1 MKYKLLRYSLL
12 SLLVMLCGGG
22 IFAIGQALSKANE
35 AQVVYTLTVPTVA
48 NNSNYNE
55 VYDVTVDDMTWSVPG
70 NQSQGGGLRIGGKS
84 LDKVDR
90 VITGKSAMS
99 AAVGKVTVN
108 HGGTTSDKLV
118 VNSVTMTVASD
129 ANFSQVIETV
139 NVTPTVSKNTDGSFD
154 FEPSAAAQWNANV
167 YYKFTFN
174 ITNPNN
180 SNYAFVVKSIVFY
193 GTGED
198 TRSVTEM
205 EVTNVPELTGNV
217 GETVDV
223 PTITVKDA
231 SGATVADA
239 TIEWSSS
246 NADVA
251 SVSDGKIS
259 FLAAGKTTIKASFAG
274 NDLYKSCSAEFE
286 FTVTEPE
293 LVDPAGV
300 MTFKF
305 KESGTGN
312 DDSNA
317 KTEIADIF
325 SQGGKYVSEVTE
337 ATKVYQGRIGR
348 GAKLGTSSAAGVL
361 KFTLKETVKPTRIT
375 FKARYYNESEI
386 AITVNDNKY
395 EALTADFDEY
405 TISYDGNTEVSEISI
420 STPAKRAYITELV
433 IYTAAAEEPATPVEW
448 PEGVEGE
455 TWKINTTVAMPTQT
469 SSIPVTGQDCKVA
482 YLTDAAEAYLNI
494 SISGITVIA
503 KGTVNADKN
512 VTIPAGQIV
521 GQYMNQP
528 AAIFAQGATGG
539 QEDVVFTY
547 SETDEKISLTNASFC
562 VALGQ
567 AATVTL
573 SNTEIYKEKPA
584 PAAADYYVVGNM
596 TEWGVKADYQMTKN
610 EQAETEE
617 YMFTMDLTTQ
627 SQFKV
632 VKSDGVSQTWYPDGM
647 GNNYGENGEITKDG
661 NYTIYFRPKAD
672 GGDDWFYGVIYV
684 AAAET
689 PVADNVIWSSDTPVA
704 NNWDSAI
711 KAGADKLANA
721 KVGDIIHVAVEG
733 VTPNPEDAW
742 SAQVAIYDGSGAQL
756 ENGVPVGSGTV
767 SDAAFVITG
776 DMLKLLKAN
785 GLTVSGKGFSS
796 KLVTLEVTEMT
807 GSDNS
812 IWVGDA
818 TLTWTQAQVTN
829 YHFINAEV
837 TKGSTIK
844 LTFEATGTPNIQMK
858 HGDWG
863 GDYGSPDI
871 SDGVAT
877 LEVSEDQV
885 ATFKEKGLI
894 INANGIRL
902 TQVELL
908 PAEELFEVELAMNG
922 AHMLAAEF
930 DRYPDDTPVK
940 LTITN
945 DTDPYVSR
953 NGWGIGQV
961 SNIDN
966 WSATD
971 YSFLLTGK
979 DGAEFDIRLTVGDL
993 KKAAKNG
1000 QDTYV
1005 TSENDRQ
1012 GVTIQVYN
1020 NCSLK
1025 SAVVLVPEELLPV
1038 TVDNLWIV
1046 GDEDGWGD
1054 GAPNLKAMTFNE
1066 ETQAFEYEVEV
1077 NAADFYFAF
1086 GDVESADSW
1095 DAFTNEHRIAVRDN
1109 EGVNVVE
1116 GQPIQLNYTKGD
1128 ATMYIS
1134 SETPGKYTLSVT
1146 KDLML
1151 SITKTGEVE
1160 PVTTDKLY
1168 VIGDMNDWDRTAMTE
1183 MTVNSA
1189 GNYEYELTTEADCYF
1204 AFATKQLT
1212 AEEAEADPN
1221 WEVFS
1226 ANYRW
1231 TIAAGNTEA
1240 ELDHEYELQKADG
1253 NVVLHA
1259 GQYTVI
1265 VTPDMKMIIT
1275 GTPAEQPTEFEYSAV
1290 YVAGNGADKNWLN
1303 GASWDAGAEANK
1315 LTEVAD
1321 DVWEI
1326 TLENVAAGE
1335 GYEFKFTVDGGWNVN
1350 FGIEDP
1356 TAFAFGTEYPGVVNG
1371 ANIKFSLTEASDVTM
1386 HLDMSAYDNTTKQGA
1401 KFTVTATAA
1410 GEEPVEDEG
1419 LWITWGE
1426 DDVATAGN
1434 LQARYGEE
1442 DFYLTYVDN
1451 NSKLS
1456 VDASNAFFGTA
1467 DAQKKF
1473 THRLKSGGASNSNN
1487 NMTLHIAKA
1496 GKLNVYARSGSPSA
1510 TDRNLVLTQGDTEL
1524 YNEVVKDADA
1534 IQVAEADLNVSAPAL
1549 DEVVYKSVYPV
1560 ITVEVAAGEL
1570 TIGYPTGSMNF
1581 YAFQLIPDDGPITGI
1596 RNIEV
1601 TENPMFDESLPAYNL
1616 QGQRV
1621 TKSYRGVVIQNGR
1634 KFYNK

>member
-35 AQVVYTLTVPTVA
+35 AQVVYTLTVPKVA

-70 NQSQGGGLRIGGKS
+70 NQSSDGGLRIGGKS

-305 KESGTGN
+305 KESGTSN

-386 AITVNDNKY
+386 AITVNDNEY

-503 KGTVNADKN
+503 KGTVDADKN

-528 AAIFAQGATGG
+528 AAIFAQGDTGG

-567 AATVTL
+567 AVTVTL

-672 GGDDWFYGVIYV
+672 GGDDWFYGVIY
-684 AAAET
+684 AAANET
-689 PVADNVIWSSDTPVA
+689 PVEDNAIWSSDQAVYCENITVEASKFA
-704 NNWDSAI
+704 NVT
-711 KAGADKLANA
+711 
-721 KVGDIIHVAVEG
+721 VGDILHVIVEG
-733 VTPNPEDAW
+733 TNAESEYNSHVRILN
-742 SAQVAIYDGSGAQL
+742 GNGKQL
-756 ENGVPVGSGTV
+756 ENGVNVGKQPDGTDV
-767 SDAAFVITG
+767 GFVLTG
-776 DMLKLLKAN
+776 DILTQLKATGLKL
-785 GLTVSGKGFSS
+785 GGYGYSS
-796 KLVTLEVTEMT
+796 KLITVESTETT
-807 GSDNS
+807 GSDAS
-812 IWVGDA
+812 IWVGASTGNIDMSNLHFANFNDFAGVKKGDIIRVTLDA
-818 TLTWTQAQVTN
+818 SNWVSGTSGWVNLQYKSGDSGWDWKDTQNTDLVEITN
-829 YHFINAEV
+829 HWNGDPVEILINSDELAAEMNDAAKNHGV
-837 TKGSTIK
+837 VVQAG
-844 LTFEATGTPNIQMK
+844 EAT
-858 HGDWG
+858 
-863 GDYGSPDI
+863 
-871 SDGVAT
+871 
-877 LEVSEDQV
+877 
-885 ATFKEKGLI
+885 I
-894 INANGIRL
+894 I
-902 TQVELL
+902 TQVELI
-908 PAEELFEVELAMNG
+908 PA
-922 AHMLAAEF
+922 
-930 DRYPDDTPVK
+930 
-940 LTITN
+940 
-945 DTDPYVSR
+945 
-953 NGWGIGQV
+953 
-961 SNIDN
+961 
-966 WSATD
+966 
-971 YSFLLTGK
+971 
-979 DGAEFDIRLTVGDL
+979 
-993 KKAAKNG
+993 
-1000 QDTYV
+1000 
-1005 TSENDRQ
+1005 
-1012 GVTIQVYN
+1012 
-1020 NCSLK
+1020 
-1025 SAVVLVPEELLPV
+1025 PV

-1046 GDEDGWGD
+1046 GDEDGWQISTEVNL
-1054 GAPNLKAMTFNE
+1054 PNLKAMTFNE
-1066 ETQAFEYEVEV
+1066 ETQAFEYEVSV
-1077 NAADFYFAF
+1077 LNSDGFYFAF
-1086 GDVESADSW
+1086 GDVASSDSW
-1095 DAFTNEHRIAVRDN
+1095 DDFNENHRYAARN
-1109 EGVNVVE
+1109 EEVEVVE
-1116 GQPIQLNYTKGD
+1116 NQPIQLQKCAGTLKITTEGV
-1128 ATMYIS
+1128 
-1134 SETPGKYTLSVT
+1134 YTLSVT

-1151 SITKTGEVE
+1151 SIKKTGEIE

-1168 VIGDMNDWDRTAMTE
+1168 IIGDMNDWDRTAMTE

-1212 AEEAEADPN
+1212 AEEAQADPN

-1303 GASWDAGAEANK
+1303 GKGWDAGAEENK
-1315 LTEVAD
+1315 LTEVSD

-1524 YNEVVKDADA
+1524 YNAVVKDADA

>member
-12 SLLVMLCGGG
+12 SMLVMLCGGG

-48 NNSNYNE
+48 NNSDYNE

-70 NQSQGGGLRIGGKS
+70 NQSSDGGLRIGGKS
-84 LDKVDR
+84 LDRVDR

-139 NVTPTVSKNTDGSFD
+139 NVTPTVSKNTNGSFD

-174 ITNPNN
+174 ISNSKN

-305 KESGTGN
+305 KESGTSN

-348 GAKLGTSSAAGVL
+348 GAKLGASSAAGVL

-386 AITVNDNKY
+386 AITVNSNKY

-455 TWKINTTVAMPTQT
+455 TGKINTTVTVVGMPGN
-469 SSIPVTGQDCKVA
+469 IPVDGQDCQVA
-482 YLTDAAEAYLNI
+482 YLTDANEAYVKIEVSNV
-494 SISGITVIA
+494 TVIA
-503 KGTVNADKN
+503 KGTVDADKN

-521 GQYMNQP
+521 GQLNGQP
-528 AAIFAQGATGG
+528 AAIFATDATSADPA
-539 QEDVVFTY
+539 DVVFTY
-547 SETDEKISLTNASFC
+547 SETAEKISLTCAANICLS
-562 VALGQ
+562 LGQ
-567 AATVTL
+567 VGTPMVTL
-573 SNTEIYKEKPA
+573 SNTELYKAKEA
-584 PAAADYYVVGNM
+584 PAAADYYVVGTM
-596 TEWGVKADYQMTKN
+596 TGWEVNADYKLTRN
-610 EQAETEE
+610 EQAEGEE
-617 YMFTMDLTTQ
+617 YMITMD
-627 SQFKV
+627 FEANAEMKV
-632 VKSDGVSQTWYPDGM
+632 VKSSDGTTKEAWYPEPGDNLKVNDAGTY
-647 GNNYGENGEITKDG
+647 NV
-661 NYTIYFRPKAD
+661 YFRPNAD
-672 GGDDWFYGVIYV
+672 GGDDWYCKVIYL
-684 AAAET
+684 E
-689 PVADNVIWSSDTPVA
+689 
-704 NNWDSAI
+704 
-711 KAGADKLANA
+711 KQ
-721 KVGDIIHVAVEG
+721 GDPA
-733 VTPNPEDAW
+733 
-742 SAQVAIYDGSGAQL
+742 L
-756 ENGVPVGSGTV
+756 E
-767 SDAAFVITG
+767 
-776 DMLKLLKAN
+776 
-785 GLTVSGKGFSS
+785 
-796 KLVTLEVTEMT
+796 
-807 GSDNS
+807 
-812 IWVGDA
+812 
-818 TLTWTQAQVTN
+818 
-829 YHFINAEV
+829 
-837 TKGSTIK
+837 
-844 LTFEATGTPNIQMK
+844 
-858 HGDWG
+858 
-863 GDYGSPDI
+863 
-871 SDGVAT
+871 
-877 LEVSEDQV
+877 
-885 ATFKEKGLI
+885 
-894 INANGIRL
+894 
-902 TQVELL
+902 
-908 PAEELFEVELAMNG
+908 
-922 AHMLAAEF
+922 
-930 DRYPDDTPVK
+930 
-940 LTITN
+940 
-945 DTDPYVSR
+945 
-953 NGWGIGQV
+953 
-961 SNIDN
+961 
-966 WSATD
+966 
-971 YSFLLTGK
+971 
-979 DGAEFDIRLTVGDL
+979 
-993 KKAAKNG
+993 
-1000 QDTYV
+1000 
-1005 TSENDRQ
+1005 
-1012 GVTIQVYN
+1012 
-1020 NCSLK
+1020 
-1025 SAVVLVPEELLPV
+1025 
-1038 TVDNLWIV
+1038 NLWIV
-1046 GDEDGWGD
+1046 GDADGWGTD
-1054 GAPNLKAMTFNE
+1054 QPNLKAMTFNT
-1066 ETQAFEYEVEV
+1066 ETEAFEYEVTVANESGLH
-1077 NAADFYFAF
+1077 FAF
-1086 GDVESADSW
+1086 GDVAASDSW
-1095 DAFTNEHRIAVRDN
+1095 DDFNANHRYAARAGDDAA
-1109 EGVNVVE
+1109 EVVE
-1116 GQPIQLNYTKGD
+1116 NQPMQLQKCNGTLV
-1128 ATMYIS
+1128 IN
-1134 SETPGKYTLSVT
+1134 TPGVYTVSVT

-1168 VIGDMNDWDRTAMTE
+1168 IIGDMNDWDRTAMTE

-1212 AEEAEADPN
+1212 AEEAQADPN

-1524 YNEVVKDADA
+1524 YNAVVKDADA

>member
-22 IFAIGQALSKANE
+22 IFAIGQALSKAND
-35 AQVVYTLTVPTVA
+35 AVVFEDTFSDLEDAAGGGDTSFTGSNSGTKITEREGWTTLT
-48 NNSNYNE
+48 N
-55 VYDVTVDDMTWSVPG
+55 VY
-70 NQSQGGGLRIGGKS
+70 QGQKCVRIGTS
-84 LDKVDR
+84 
-90 VITGKSAMS
+90 
-99 AAVGKVTVN
+99 N
-108 HGGTTSDKLV
+108 NPGTFTSD
-118 VNSVTMTVASD
+118 A
-129 ANFSQVIETV
+129 I
-139 NVTPTVSKNTDGSFD
+139 
-154 FEPSAAAQWNANV
+154 
-167 YYKFTFN
+167 
-174 ITNPNN
+174 
-180 SNYAFVVKSIVFY
+180 
-193 GTGED
+193 
-198 TRSVTEM
+198 
-205 EVTNVPELTGNV
+205 ELTGDGVLTFEMAGWGSGTNTMQV
-217 GETVDV
+217 TVTGATATGDTDLTLDNGTYNTYTVNLTGATGSVTISFSGKRGFMKSVQVTSGAGTVDNRAATELVIDSPVQTGVIGETAPL
-223 PTITVKDA
+223 PTATVKEA
-231 SGATVADA
+231 GGATVADA
-239 TIEWSSS
+239 EITWTSSNTSVATIEG
-246 NADVA
+246 NT
-251 SVSDGKIS
+251 IS
-259 FLAAGKTTIKASFAG
+259 FLAAGTSTIKASFAG
-274 NDLYKSCSAEFE
+274 NDSYKASNASYTL
-286 FTVTEPE
+286 TVTEPAI
-293 LVDPAGV
+293 VDPEGV
-300 MTFKF
+300 MTIQF
-305 KESGTGN
+305 KESGSSN
-312 DDSNA
+312 DSSN
-317 KTEIADIF
+317 KQTTVEGIV
-325 SQGGKYVSEVTE
+325 SQGAQYISAVD
-337 ATKVYQGRIGR
+337 ATNVYQGRIGR
-348 GAKLGTSSAAGVL
+348 GAKLGTGSASGSL
-361 KFTLKETVKPTRIT
+361 TLTLTESVNPTKIT
-375 FKARYYNESEI
+375 FKARYYNENETK
-386 AITVNDNKY
+386 ITVNDNDY
-395 EALTADFDEY
+395 DALTADFDEY

-420 STPAKRAYITELV
+420 STPEKRAYITELV

-503 KGTVNADKN
+503 KGTVDADKN

-521 GQYMNQP
+521 GQYMSQP

-547 SETDEKISLTNASFC
+547 SETDEKISLINASFC

-596 TEWGVKADYQMTKN
+596 TEWKINPDYKLALN
-610 EQAETEE
+610 EAAETEE
-617 YMFTMDLTTQ
+617 YMLALQMAANDEL
-627 SQFKV
+627 KV
-632 VKSDGVSQTWYPDGM
+632 VKSTDGTNIETWYPDGM
-647 GNNYGENGEITKDG
+647 DNNYKVTAAGD
-661 NYTIYFRPKAD
+661 YTVYFRPKAD
-672 GGDDWFYGVIYV
+672 GGDDWFYGVIY
-684 AAAET
+684 AAANET
-689 PVADNVIWSSDTPVA
+689 PVEDNVIWSSDTPVA

-953 NGWGIGQV
+953 SGWGIGQV

-971 YSFLLTGK
+971 YSFLLMGK
-979 DGAEFDIRLTVGDL
+979 DGTEFDIRLTVGDL

-1046 GDEDGWGD
+1046 GDEDGWQISTD
-1054 GAPNLKAMTFNE
+1054 ANLPNLKAMTFNE
-1066 ETQAFEYEVEV
+1066 ETQAFEYEVNVV
-1077 NAADFYFAF
+1077 NSDGFYFAF
-1086 GDVESADSW
+1086 GDVASSYSW
-1095 DAFTNEHRIAVRDN
+1095 DDFNENHRYAARN
-1109 EGVNVVE
+1109 EEVEVVE
-1116 GQPIQLNYTKGD
+1116 NQPIQLQKCAGTLKITTEGVYT
-1128 ATMYIS
+1128 I
-1134 SETPGKYTLSVT
+1134 SVT

-1151 SITKTGEVE
+1151 SITKTGEIE

-1168 VIGDMNDWDRTAMTE
+1168 VLGTMNNWSRTE
-1183 MTVNSA
+1183 MVELELNTA
-1189 GNYEYELTTEADCYF
+1189 GNYEYEINTESEFYF

-1212 AEEAEADPN
+1212 AEEAEADPI
-1221 WEVFS
+1221 WEDFN

-1231 TIAAGNTEA
+1231 AIAAGDQEA
-1240 ELDHEYELQKADG
+1240 ELDHDYELQKVNGTIKLA
-1253 NVVLHA
+1253 A

-1265 VTPDMKMIIT
+1265 VTPEMKMIIT
-1275 GTPAEQPTEFEYSAV
+1275 GTPAEQPSEFEYNAV

-1303 GASWDAGAEANK
+1303 GVSWDAGAEANK
-1315 LTEVAD
+1315 LTEVSD

-1371 ANIKFSLTEASDVTM
+1371 ANITFSLTEASDVTM
-1386 HLDMSAYDNTTKQGA
+1386 RLDMTGYDNTTKQGA

-1524 YNEVVKDADA
+1524 YNAVVKDADA

>member
-22 IFAIGQALSKANE
+22 IFAIGQALSKANDGVKYVKVTSASELTDGEYLIVYEGNATHDAYAFNGALETLDAANNGVAVTINNDVIASSTAIDAAVFTIDVTNGTLKSASGKYIGVSSNNNGLRQTDDATTYTNTFGIDDDGNAVIGAVFDGSTMSLRYNYASDNLRFRYYKNAGQQPIALYKKTTGDVEPVVTYDYYVVGSMTDWKANSSYKMRRNTE
-35 AQVVYTLTVPTVA
+35 AETEEYILTTTFAAGDKLKVAKSDGQTINDADWYPTGMDNDYEVTEAGEYIVYFRPGKDGNNDWYEGYFYLAPTQTGVA
-48 NNSNYNE
+48 NVAALNALENNTKFKFTGDALVVAKPTAKY
-55 VYDVTVDDMTWSVPG
+55 VYIKDDTGASLIYDSTGDMTANAEPG
-70 NQSQGGGLRIGGKS
+70 KHL
-84 LDKVDR
+84 
-90 VITGKSAMS
+90 
-99 AAVGKVTVN
+99 AVNWTGKVTVYN
-108 HGGTTSDKLV
+108 KLFEAV
-118 VNSVTMTVASD
+118 PDAALAVTD
-129 ANFSQVIETV
+129 
-139 NVTPTVSKNTDGSFD
+139 
-154 FEPSAAAQWNANV
+154 
-167 YYKFTFN
+167 
-174 ITNPNN
+174 
-180 SNYAFVVKSIVFY
+180 
-193 GTGED
+193 
-198 TRSVTEM
+198 
-205 EVTNVPELTGNV
+205 
-217 GETVDV
+217 
-223 PTITVKDA
+223 
-231 SGATVADA
+231 
-239 TIEWSSS
+239 
-246 NADVA
+246 
-251 SVSDGKIS
+251 
-259 FLAAGKTTIKASFAG
+259 
-274 NDLYKSCSAEFE
+274 
-286 FTVTEPE
+286 
-293 LVDPAGV
+293 
-300 MTFKF
+300 
-305 KESGTGN
+305 
-312 DDSNA
+312 
-317 KTEIADIF
+317 
-325 SQGGKYVSEVTE
+325 
-337 ATKVYQGRIGR
+337 
-348 GAKLGTSSAAGVL
+348 
-361 KFTLKETVKPTRIT
+361 
-375 FKARYYNESEI
+375 
-386 AITVNDNKY
+386 
-395 EALTADFDEY
+395 
-405 TISYDGNTEVSEISI
+405 
-420 STPAKRAYITELV
+420 
-433 IYTAAAEEPATPVEW
+433 AAAEEIDIPTKNFSYVTAEHVNEVIILAVDSWEAGSGKNLTLKLGDATLAGYNQFSIELPEIEDGKSYVMVGAIGRFNDNIQFQPIQVTEFQQPVAEPVQW

-455 TWKINTTVAMPTQT
+455 TWKVNTTVTVVGMPG
-469 SSIPVTGQDCKVA
+469 SIPVDGQDCQVA
-482 YLTDAAEAYLNI
+482 YLTDANEAYVKI
-494 SISGITVIA
+494 EVSGVTVIA
-503 KGTVNADKN
+503 KGTVDADKN

-521 GQYMNQP
+521 GQLSGQP
-528 AAIFAQGATGG
+528 AAIFATDATSADPA
-539 QEDVVFTY
+539 DVVFTY
-547 SETDEKISLTNASFC
+547 SETTEKISLTCAANICLS
-562 VALGQ
+562 LGQ
-567 AATVTL
+567 VGTPMVTL
-573 SNTEIYKEKPA
+573 SNTKLYKAKEA
-584 PAAADYYVVGNM
+584 PAAADYYVVGTM
-596 TEWGVKADYQMTKN
+596 TEWAVADGYKMTKN
-610 EQAETEE
+610 EAAEGEE
-617 YMFTMDLTTQ
+617 YMLTLQLTTE

-632 VKSDGVSQTWYPDGM
+632 VGYDGTNQTWFPEGM
-647 GNNYGENGEITKDG
+647 GNNYGENGEITEDG
-661 NYTIYFRPKAD
+661 EYTVYFRPNAD
-672 GGDDWFYGVIYV
+672 GGDDWFYGVIY
-684 AAAET
+684 AAANET
-689 PVADNVIWSSDTPVA
+689 PVEDNAIWSSDQAVYCENITVEASKFA
-704 NNWDSAI
+704 NVT
-711 KAGADKLANA
+711 
-721 KVGDIIHVAVEG
+721 VGDILHVIVEG
-733 VTPNPEDAW
+733 TNAE
-742 SAQVAIYDGSGAQL
+742 SEYHSQVRILNGNGKQL
-756 ENGVPVGSGTV
+756 ENGVNVGKQPDGTDV
-767 SDAAFVITG
+767 GFVLTG
-776 DMLKLLKAN
+776 DILTQLKATGLKL
-785 GLTVSGKGFSS
+785 GGYGYSS
-796 KLVTLEVTEMT
+796 KLITVESTETT
-807 GSDNS
+807 GSDAS
-812 IWVGDA
+812 IWVGASTGNIDMSNFHFANFSDFAGVKKGDIIRVTLDA
-818 TLTWTQAQVTN
+818 SNWVSGTSGWVNLQYKSGDSGWDWKDTKDTDLVEITNHWNGDPVEILINSDELAAEMNDAAKNHGVVVQAG
-829 YHFINAEV
+829 EE
-837 TKGSTIK
+837 TI
-844 LTFEATGTPNIQMK
+844 I
-858 HGDWG
+858 
-863 GDYGSPDI
+863 
-871 SDGVAT
+871 
-877 LEVSEDQV
+877 
-885 ATFKEKGLI
+885 
-894 INANGIRL
+894 
-902 TQVELL
+902 TQVELI
-908 PAEELFEVELAMNG
+908 PA
-922 AHMLAAEF
+922 
-930 DRYPDDTPVK
+930 
-940 LTITN
+940 
-945 DTDPYVSR
+945 
-953 NGWGIGQV
+953 
-961 SNIDN
+961 
-966 WSATD
+966 
-971 YSFLLTGK
+971 
-979 DGAEFDIRLTVGDL
+979 
-993 KKAAKNG
+993 
-1000 QDTYV
+1000 
-1005 TSENDRQ
+1005 
-1012 GVTIQVYN
+1012 
-1020 NCSLK
+1020 
-1025 SAVVLVPEELLPV
+1025 PV

-1046 GDEDGWGD
+1046 GDGDGWSTDGD
-1054 GAPNLKAMTFNE
+1054 NLPNLKAMTFNE

-1128 ATMYIS
+1128 ASMYIS

-1151 SITKTGEVE
+1151 SIKKTGEIE

-1168 VIGDMNDWDRTAMTE
+1168 IIGDMNDWDRTAMTE

-1326 TLENVAAGE
+1326 TLENVAAGD
-1335 GYEFKFTVDGGWNVN
+1335 GYEFKFTIDGAWDVN
-1350 FGIEDP
+1350 FGIED
-1356 TAFAFGTEYPGVVNG
+1356 ANDFEFGTEYPGVVNG
-1371 ANIKFSLTEASDVTM
+1371 ANITFSLTEASDVTM
-1386 HLDMSAYDNTTKQGA
+1386 RLDMTGYDNTTKTGA

-1621 TKSYRGVVIQNGR
+1621 TKSYRGVIIQNGR

>member
-12 SLLVMLCGGG
+12 SMLVMLCGGG

-35 AQVVYTLTVPTVA
+35 AQVVYTLTVPKVA
-48 NNSNYNE
+48 NNNNYNE

-70 NQSQGGGLRIGGKS
+70 NQSSDGGLRIGGKS
-84 LDKVDR
+84 LDRVDR

-174 ITNPNN
+174 ISNSNN

-305 KESGTGN
+305 KESGTSN

-361 KFTLKETVKPTRIT
+361 KFTLKETVKPTKIT

-503 KGTVNADKN
+503 KGTVDADKN

-528 AAIFAQGATGG
+528 AAIFARGATGG

-567 AATVTL
+567 AVTVTL

-596 TEWGVKADYQMTKN
+596 TEWKINPDYKLALN
-610 EQAETEE
+610 EAAETEE
-617 YMFTMDLTTQ
+617 YMLALQMAANDEL
-627 SQFKV
+627 KV
-632 VKSDGVSQTWYPDGM
+632 VKSTDGTNIETWYPDGM
-647 GNNYGENGEITKDG
+647 DNNYKVTAAGD
-661 NYTIYFRPKAD
+661 YTVYFRPNAD
-672 GGDDWFYGVIYV
+672 GGDDWHYGVIYV

-689 PVADNVIWSSDTPVA
+689 PVADNVIWSSETPVA

-742 SAQVAIYDGSGAQL
+742 SAQVAIYDGSGTQL

-953 NGWGIGQV
+953 SGWGIGQV

-971 YSFLLTGK
+971 YSFLLMGK

-1046 GDEDGWGD
+1046 GDEDGWQISTEVNL
-1054 GAPNLKAMTFNE
+1054 PNLKAMTFNE
-1066 ETQAFEYEVEV
+1066 ETQAFEYEVNVV
-1077 NAADFYFAF
+1077 NSDGFYFAF
-1086 GDVESADSW
+1086 GDVASSDSW
-1095 DAFTNEHRIAVRDN
+1095 DDFNENHRYAARN
-1109 EGVNVVE
+1109 EEVEVVE
-1116 GQPIQLNYTKGD
+1116 NQPIQLQKCAGTLKITTEGV
-1128 ATMYIS
+1128 
-1134 SETPGKYTLSVT
+1134 YTLSVT
-1146 KDLML
+1146 KDLIL
-1151 SITKTGEVE
+1151 SIKKTGEIE

-1168 VIGDMNDWDRTAMTE
+1168 VLGTMNNWSRTQMVELGLNT
-1183 MTVNSA
+1183 A
-1189 GNYEYELTTEADCYF
+1189 GNYEYEINTESDFYF

-1212 AEEAEADPN
+1212 ADEDAADPN
-1221 WEVFS
+1221 WEDFN

-1231 TIAAGNTEA
+1231 AIAAGDQEA
-1240 ELDHEYELQKADG
+1240 ELDHEYELQKVNGAIK
-1253 NVVLHA
+1253 LAA
-1259 GQYTVI
+1259 GQYWVI

-1275 GTPAEQPTEFEYSAV
+1275 GEITPPTEAHYYVVGNMTEWGVKADYQMTKNEQADTEEYMFTMDLTTQSQFKVVKSDGVNLTWYPDGMGNSYGENGEITQDGNYTIYFRPNADGGDDWFNGV
-1290 YVAGNGADKNWLN
+1290 IYVQLN
-1303 GASWDAGAEANK
+1303 G
-1315 LTEVAD
+1315 
-1321 DVWEI
+1321 
-1326 TLENVAAGE
+1326 
-1335 GYEFKFTVDGGWNVN
+1335 
-1350 FGIEDP
+1350 
-1356 TAFAFGTEYPGVVNG
+1356 
-1371 ANIKFSLTEASDVTM
+1371 
-1386 HLDMSAYDNTTKQGA
+1386 
-1401 KFTVTATAA
+1401 

-1451 NSKLS
+1451 NNKLS

-1524 YNEVVKDADA
+1524 YNAVVKDADA

>member
-22 IFAIGQALSKANE
+22 IFAALAGVNEQSPEVSLDFTDKTKWNIPDEGSSNTQLATFTNGTYSIKLSATNNYKMNTGYLILGKKDSYLELPAFNFDVEKIEVVGTGSASESVKQNIYVGDVAVSTETTGAKNVTNTYLINSDYQAAGNIYKFVVTSAHNTQISKINVYKKSSGDTPAEVSYYVMGENMPGLSWDVLESNKME
-35 AQVVYTLTVPTVA
+35 AVPTAAGLYSKTYKNVLINA
-48 NNSNYNE
+48 SPNN
-55 VYDVTVDDMTWSVPG
+55 P
-70 NQSQGGGLRIGGKS
+70 
-84 LDKVDR
+84 
-90 VITGKSAMS
+90 VI
-99 AAVGKVTVN
+99 
-108 HGGTTSDKLV
+108 
-118 VNSVTMTVASD
+118 
-129 ANFSQVIETV
+129 
-139 NVTPTVSKNTDGSFD
+139 
-154 FEPSAAAQWNANV
+154 V
-167 YYKFTFN
+167 YYKFKSSEGTWYPDPGDNLNYVIREGGYYDITITFN
-174 ITNPNN
+174 VNDFDNNNPYNAQSFTPTKTADLPPTIESLQALQESVTAQSQQAFLNFDNVIVTAVKGKNAYLADANN
-180 SNYAFVVKSIVFY
+180 TYGALVYINNHGLEVGQVLN
-193 GTGED
+193 GTGLIDYTLYNFATELTSLD
-198 TRSVTEM
+198 KSGLQITTGTVTPTEKTIA
-205 EVTNVPELTGNV
+205 EVTQANQS
-217 GETVDV
+217 TVVTLKGVTYND
-223 PTITVKDA
+223 TDKTFTDGTNTVKYYDSFSA
-231 SGATVADA
+231 SPTLENGKKYDVTGVVVLFKQSNEMV
-239 TIEWSSS
+239 IEICPRTA
-246 NADVA
+246 ADV
-251 SVSDGKIS
+251 V
-259 FLAAGKTTIKASFAG
+259 AA
-274 NDLYKSCSAEFE
+274 
-286 FTVTEPE
+286 TE
-293 LVDPAGV
+293 
-300 MTFKF
+300 
-305 KESGTGN
+305 S
-312 DDSNA
+312 
-317 KTEIADIF
+317 TE
-325 SQGGKYVSEVTE
+325 
-337 ATKVYQGRIGR
+337 
-348 GAKLGTSSAAGVL
+348 
-361 KFTLKETVKPTRIT
+361 
-375 FKARYYNESEI
+375 
-386 AITVNDNKY
+386 
-395 EALTADFDEY
+395 
-405 TISYDGNTEVSEISI
+405 
-420 STPAKRAYITELV
+420 
-433 IYTAAAEEPATPVEW
+433 PVEW

-503 KGTVNADKN
+503 KGTVDADKN

-647 GNNYGENGEITKDG
+647 GNSYGENGEITKDG

-672 GGDDWFYGVIYV
+672 GGDDWFYGVIY
-684 AAAET
+684 AAANET
-689 PVADNVIWSSDTPVA
+689 PVEDNAIWSSDQAVYCENITVEASKFA
-704 NNWDSAI
+704 NVT
-711 KAGADKLANA
+711 
-721 KVGDIIHVAVEG
+721 VGDILHVIVEG
-733 VTPNPEDAW
+733 TNAESEYNSHVRILN
-742 SAQVAIYDGSGAQL
+742 GNGKQL
-756 ENGVPVGSGTV
+756 ENGVNVGKQPDGTDV
-767 SDAAFVITG
+767 GFVLTG
-776 DMLKLLKAN
+776 DILTQLKATGLKL
-785 GLTVSGKGFSS
+785 GGYGYSS
-796 KLVTLEVTEMT
+796 KLITVESTETT
-807 GSDNS
+807 GSDAS
-812 IWVGDA
+812 IWVGASTGNIDMSNFHFANFNDFAGVKKGDIIRVTLDA
-818 TLTWTQAQVTN
+818 SNWVSGTSGWVNLQYKSGDSGWDWKDTQDTDLVEITN
-829 YHFINAEV
+829 HWNGDPVEILINSDELAAEMNDAAKNHGV
-837 TKGSTIK
+837 VVQAG
-844 LTFEATGTPNIQMK
+844 EAT
-858 HGDWG
+858 
-863 GDYGSPDI
+863 
-871 SDGVAT
+871 
-877 LEVSEDQV
+877 
-885 ATFKEKGLI
+885 I
-894 INANGIRL
+894 I
-902 TQVELL
+902 TQVELI
-908 PAEELFEVELAMNG
+908 PA
-922 AHMLAAEF
+922 
-930 DRYPDDTPVK
+930 
-940 LTITN
+940 
-945 DTDPYVSR
+945 
-953 NGWGIGQV
+953 
-961 SNIDN
+961 
-966 WSATD
+966 
-971 YSFLLTGK
+971 
-979 DGAEFDIRLTVGDL
+979 
-993 KKAAKNG
+993 
-1000 QDTYV
+1000 
-1005 TSENDRQ
+1005 
-1012 GVTIQVYN
+1012 
-1020 NCSLK
+1020 
-1025 SAVVLVPEELLPV
+1025 PV

-1046 GDEDGWGD
+1046 GDGDGWQISTEVNL
-1054 GAPNLKAMTFNE
+1054 PNLKAMTFNE
-1066 ETQAFEYEVEV
+1066 ETQAFEYEVSV
-1077 NAADFYFAF
+1077 LNSDGFYFAF
-1086 GDVESADSW
+1086 GDVASSDSW
-1095 DAFTNEHRIAVRDN
+1095 DDFNENHRYAARN
-1109 EGVNVVE
+1109 EEVEVVE
-1116 GQPIQLNYTKGD
+1116 NQPIQLQKCAGTLKITTEGV
-1128 ATMYIS
+1128 
-1134 SETPGKYTLSVT
+1134 YTLSVT

-1151 SITKTGEVE
+1151 SIKKTGEIE

-1168 VIGDMNDWDRTAMTE
+1168 IIGDMNHWDRTAMTE

-1212 AEEAEADPN
+1212 AEEAQADPN

-1303 GASWDAGAEANK
+1303 GKGWDAGAEENK
-1315 LTEVAD
+1315 LTEVSD

>member
-12 SLLVMLCGGG
+12 SMLVMLCGGG

-70 NQSQGGGLRIGGKS
+70 NQAQDGGLRIGGKS

-129 ANFSQVIETV
+129 ANFSQVIESVTI
-139 NVTPTVSKNTDGSFD
+139 TPTVSKNTAGSFD

-167 YYKFTFN
+167 YYRFTFN

-231 SGATVADA
+231 SGATVDDA

-274 NDLYKSCSAEFE
+274 NDSYKSCSAEFE

-305 KESGTGN
+305 KESGTSN

-361 KFTLKETVKPTRIT
+361 KFTLKETVKPTKIT

-448 PEGVEGE
+448 PDGVEGE
-455 TWKINTTVAMPTQT
+455 TWKVNTTVTVVGMPGN
-469 SSIPVTGQDCKVA
+469 IPVVGQDCQVA
-482 YLTDAAEAYLNI
+482 YLTDANEAYVKI
-494 SISGITVIA
+494 EVSGVTVIA
-503 KGTVNADKN
+503 KGTVDADKN

-521 GQYMNQP
+521 GQLSGQP
-528 AAIFAQGATGG
+528 AAIFATDATSADPK
-539 QEDVVFTY
+539 DVVFTY
-547 SETDEKISLTNASFC
+547 SETTEKISLTCAANICLS
-562 VALGQ
+562 LGQ
-567 AATVTL
+567 VGTPMVTL
-573 SNTEIYKEKPA
+573 SNTELYKAKEA
-584 PAAADYYVVGNM
+584 PAAADYYVVGTM
-596 TEWGVKADYQMTKN
+596 TGWNVNADYKLTRN
-610 EQAETEE
+610 EQAEGEE
-617 YMFTMDLTTQ
+617 YMITMD
-627 SQFKV
+627 FEANAEMKV
-632 VKSDGVSQTWYPDGM
+632 VKSSDGTTKEAWYPEPGDNLKVNDAGTY
-647 GNNYGENGEITKDG
+647 NV
-661 NYTIYFRPKAD
+661 YFRPNAD
-672 GGDDWFYGVIYV
+672 GGDDWYCKVIYL
-684 AAAET
+684 E
-689 PVADNVIWSSDTPVA
+689 
-704 NNWDSAI
+704 
-711 KAGADKLANA
+711 KQ
-721 KVGDIIHVAVEG
+721 GDPA
-733 VTPNPEDAW
+733 
-742 SAQVAIYDGSGAQL
+742 L
-756 ENGVPVGSGTV
+756 E
-767 SDAAFVITG
+767 
-776 DMLKLLKAN
+776 
-785 GLTVSGKGFSS
+785 
-796 KLVTLEVTEMT
+796 
-807 GSDNS
+807 
-812 IWVGDA
+812 
-818 TLTWTQAQVTN
+818 
-829 YHFINAEV
+829 
-837 TKGSTIK
+837 
-844 LTFEATGTPNIQMK
+844 
-858 HGDWG
+858 
-863 GDYGSPDI
+863 
-871 SDGVAT
+871 
-877 LEVSEDQV
+877 
-885 ATFKEKGLI
+885 
-894 INANGIRL
+894 
-902 TQVELL
+902 
-908 PAEELFEVELAMNG
+908 
-922 AHMLAAEF
+922 
-930 DRYPDDTPVK
+930 
-940 LTITN
+940 
-945 DTDPYVSR
+945 
-953 NGWGIGQV
+953 
-961 SNIDN
+961 
-966 WSATD
+966 
-971 YSFLLTGK
+971 
-979 DGAEFDIRLTVGDL
+979 
-993 KKAAKNG
+993 
-1000 QDTYV
+1000 
-1005 TSENDRQ
+1005 
-1012 GVTIQVYN
+1012 
-1020 NCSLK
+1020 
-1025 SAVVLVPEELLPV
+1025 
-1038 TVDNLWIV
+1038 NLWIV
-1046 GDEDGWGD
+1046 GDADGWGTD
-1054 GAPNLKAMTFNE
+1054 QPNLKAMTFNT
-1066 ETQAFEYEVEV
+1066 ETEAFEYEVTVANESGLH
-1077 NAADFYFAF
+1077 FAF
-1086 GDVESADSW
+1086 GDVAASDSW
-1095 DAFTNEHRIAVRDN
+1095 DDFNANHRYAARAGDDAA
-1109 EGVNVVE
+1109 EVVE
-1116 GQPIQLNYTKGD
+1116 NQPMQLQKCNGTLV
-1128 ATMYIS
+1128 IN
-1134 SETPGKYTLSVT
+1134 TPGVYTLSVT

-1151 SITKTGEVE
+1151 SIKKTGEIE

-1168 VIGDMNDWDRTAMTE
+1168 IIGDMNDWDRTAMTE

-1212 AEEAEADPN
+1212 AEEAQADPN

-1303 GASWDAGAEANK
+1303 GAGWDAGAEANK

-1524 YNEVVKDADA
+1524 YNAVVKDADA

>member
-12 SLLVMLCGGG
+12 SMLVMLCGGG

-35 AQVVYTLTVPTVA
+35 AQVVYTLTVPKVA
-48 NNSNYNE
+48 NNTDYNGL
-55 VYDVTVDDMTWSVPG
+55 YDVTVDGMTWSVPG
-70 NQSQGGGLRIGGKS
+70 NQSQDGGLRIGGKS

-139 NVTPTVSKNTDGSFD
+139 TVTPDVSKNTAGSFD

-174 ITNPNN
+174 ISNPNN

-293 LVDPAGV
+293 LVDPSGV

-305 KESGTGN
+305 KESGTSN

-348 GAKLGTSSAAGVL
+348 GAKLGTGSAAGVL
-361 KFTLKETVKPTRIT
+361 KFTLKEAVKPIKIT

-386 AITVNDNKY
+386 AITVNNNKY
-395 EALTADFDEY
+395 EALTANFDEY
-405 TISYDGNTEVSEISI
+405 TISYDGNTEVSDISI
-420 STPAKRAYITELV
+420 STPEKRAYITELV

-469 SSIPVTGQDCKVA
+469 SSIPVTDQECKVA

-503 KGTVNADKN
+503 KGTVDADKN

-547 SETDEKISLTNASFC
+547 SETDEKISLINASFC

-584 PAAADYYVVGNM
+584 PAAADYYVVGTM

-661 NYTIYFRPKAD
+661 NYTIYFRPNAD

-684 AAAET
+684 AANET
-689 PVADNVIWSSDTPVA
+689 PVEDNAIWSSDQAVYCENITVEA
-704 NNWDSAI
+704 SKFTNVT
-711 KAGADKLANA
+711 
-721 KVGDIIHVAVEG
+721 VGDILHVIVEG
-733 VTPNPEDAW
+733 TNAESEYNSHVRILN
-742 SAQVAIYDGSGAQL
+742 GNGKQL
-756 ENGVPVGSGTV
+756 ENGVNVGKQPDGTDV
-767 SDAAFVITG
+767 GFVLTG
-776 DMLKLLKAN
+776 DILTQLKATGLKL
-785 GLTVSGKGFSS
+785 GGYGYSS
-796 KLVTLEVTEMT
+796 KLITVESTETT
-807 GSDNS
+807 GSDAS
-812 IWVGDA
+812 IWVGSSTGNIDMSNIHFANFNDFAGVKKGDIIRVTLDA
-818 TLTWTQAQVTN
+818 SNWVSGTSGWVNLQYKSGDNGWDWKDTQNTDLVEITN
-829 YHFINAEV
+829 HWNGDPVEILINSDELAAEMNDAAKNHGV
-837 TKGSTIK
+837 VVQAG
-844 LTFEATGTPNIQMK
+844 EAT
-858 HGDWG
+858 
-863 GDYGSPDI
+863 
-871 SDGVAT
+871 
-877 LEVSEDQV
+877 
-885 ATFKEKGLI
+885 I
-894 INANGIRL
+894 I
-902 TQVELL
+902 TQVEL
-908 PAEELFEVELAMNG
+908 
-922 AHMLAAEF
+922 
-930 DRYPDDTPVK
+930 
-940 LTITN
+940 I
-945 DTDPYVSR
+945 
-953 NGWGIGQV
+953 
-961 SNIDN
+961 
-966 WSATD
+966 SA
-971 YSFLLTGK
+971 
-979 DGAEFDIRLTVGDL
+979 
-993 KKAAKNG
+993 
-1000 QDTYV
+1000 
-1005 TSENDRQ
+1005 
-1012 GVTIQVYN
+1012 
-1020 NCSLK
+1020 
-1025 SAVVLVPEELLPV
+1025 PV

-1046 GDEDGWGD
+1046 GDKDGWQISTEVNL
-1054 GAPNLKAMTFNE
+1054 PNLKAMTFNE

-1128 ATMYIS
+1128 ASMYIS

-1151 SITKTGEVE
+1151 SIKKTGEVE

-1168 VIGDMNDWDRTAMTE
+1168 IIGDMNDWDRTAMTE

-1212 AEEAEADPN
+1212 AEEAQADPN

-1275 GTPAEQPTEFEYSAV
+1275 GTPAEQPSEFEYNAV

-1315 LTEVAD
+1315 LTEVSD

-1326 TLENVAAGE
+1326 TLKDVAAGE

-1371 ANIKFSLTEASDVTM
+1371 ANITFSLTEASDVTM

-1524 YNEVVKDADA
+1524 YNAVVKDADA
-1534 IQVAEADLNVSAPAL
+1534 IDVAEEDLNVNAPAL
-1549 DEVVYKSVYPV
+1549 AEGDPKKVYPV

>member
-12 SLLVMLCGGG
+12 SMLVMLCGGG

-35 AQVVYTLTVPTVA
+35 AQVVYTLTVPKVA

-70 NQSQGGGLRIGGKS
+70 NQSSDGGLRIGGKS

-167 YYKFTFN
+167 YYRFTFN

-305 KESGTGN
+305 KESGTSN

-503 KGTVNADKN
+503 KGTVDADKN

-528 AAIFAQGATGG
+528 AAIFAQGDTGG

-573 SNTEIYKEKPA
+573 NNTEIYKEKPA
-584 PAAADYYVVGNM
+584 PSYYVVGNM
-596 TEWGVKADYQMTKN
+596 TEWDVKADYQMTKN

-632 VKSDGVSQTWYPDGM
+632 VKSDGVNLTWYPDGM

-661 NYTIYFRPKAD
+661 NYTIYFRPNAD
-672 GGDDWFYGVIYV
+672 GGDDWFYGVIY
-684 AAAET
+684 AAANET
-689 PVADNVIWSSDTPVA
+689 PVEDNAIWSSDQAVYCENITVEASKFA
-704 NNWDSAI
+704 NVT
-711 KAGADKLANA
+711 
-721 KVGDIIHVAVEG
+721 VGDILHVIVEG
-733 VTPNPEDAW
+733 TNTESEYNSHVRILN
-742 SAQVAIYDGSGAQL
+742 GNGKQL
-756 ENGVPVGSGTV
+756 ENGVNVGKQPDGTDV
-767 SDAAFVITG
+767 GFVLTG
-776 DMLKLLKAN
+776 DILTQLKATGLKL
-785 GLTVSGKGFSS
+785 GGFGYSS
-796 KLVTLEVTEMT
+796 KLITVESTETT
-807 GSDNS
+807 GSDAS
-812 IWVGDA
+812 IWVGASTGNIDMSNLHFANFNDFAGVKKGDIIRVTLDA
-818 TLTWTQAQVTN
+818 SNWVSGTSGWVNLQYKSGDSGWDWKNTQDTDLVEITN
-829 YHFINAEV
+829 HWNGDPVEILINSDELAAEMNDAAKNHGV
-837 TKGSTIK
+837 VVQAG
-844 LTFEATGTPNIQMK
+844 EAT
-858 HGDWG
+858 
-863 GDYGSPDI
+863 
-871 SDGVAT
+871 
-877 LEVSEDQV
+877 
-885 ATFKEKGLI
+885 I
-894 INANGIRL
+894 I
-902 TQVELL
+902 TQVELI
-908 PAEELFEVELAMNG
+908 PA
-922 AHMLAAEF
+922 
-930 DRYPDDTPVK
+930 
-940 LTITN
+940 
-945 DTDPYVSR
+945 
-953 NGWGIGQV
+953 
-961 SNIDN
+961 
-966 WSATD
+966 
-971 YSFLLTGK
+971 
-979 DGAEFDIRLTVGDL
+979 
-993 KKAAKNG
+993 
-1000 QDTYV
+1000 
-1005 TSENDRQ
+1005 
-1012 GVTIQVYN
+1012 
-1020 NCSLK
+1020 
-1025 SAVVLVPEELLPV
+1025 PV

-1046 GDEDGWGD
+1046 GDGD
-1054 GAPNLKAMTFNE
+1054 GGWSTDANLPNLKAMTFNE

-1128 ATMYIS
+1128 ASMYIS

-1151 SITKTGEVE
+1151 SIKKTGEIE

-1168 VIGDMNDWDRTAMTE
+1168 VLGTMNNWSRTQMVELGLNT
-1183 MTVNSA
+1183 A
-1189 GNYEYELTTEADCYF
+1189 GNYEYEINTESDFYF

-1212 AEEAEADPN
+1212 ADEDAADPN
-1221 WEVFS
+1221 WEDFN

-1231 TIAAGNTEA
+1231 AIAAGDQEA
-1240 ELDHEYELQKADG
+1240 ELDHEYELQKVNGAIK
-1253 NVVLHA
+1253 LAA
-1259 GQYTVI
+1259 GQYWVI

-1275 GTPAEQPTEFEYSAV
+1275 GTPAEQPSEFEYNAV
-1290 YVAGNGADKNWLN
+1290 YVAGNGEDKNWLN
-1303 GASWDAGAEANK
+1303 GKGWDAGAEANK
-1315 LTEVAD
+1315 LTEVSD

-1335 GYEFKFTVDGGWNVN
+1335 GYEFKFTVDGAWDVN

-1356 TAFAFGTEYPGVVNG
+1356 DAFAFGTEYPGVVNG

-1386 HLDMSAYDNTTKQGA
+1386 RLDMTGYDNTTKQGA

-1473 THRLKSGGASNSNN
+1473 THRLKSGGASSSNN